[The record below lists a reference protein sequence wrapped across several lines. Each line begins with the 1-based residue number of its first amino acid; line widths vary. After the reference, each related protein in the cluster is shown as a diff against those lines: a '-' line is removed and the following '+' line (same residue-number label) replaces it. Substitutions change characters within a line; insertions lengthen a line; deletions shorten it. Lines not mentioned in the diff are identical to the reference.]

1 MHTLSQVL
9 ALILTLVCVTTAH
22 AVPPPYVIYVSEHG
36 NDENNG
42 LSKDKP
48 FKTLPRALKEVRQPS
63 KDKSI
68 LEMYVIELEGR
79 IELDSPLLLSNE
91 TRPIQQPNSVSDLQ
105 FHAPK
110 SATISG
116 GRKITGWQRD
126 GKLWKTKIPE
136 VAEGKWKFRELFV
149 NGERRPRART
159 PNQGYH
165 RIDKAGPDNRTSFT
179 AVRGDLPNLDSVEG
193 AEVVFFHDWCTSHI
207 RLKSLDFVS
216 GLIETKNP
224 IGNNAPHYVITH
236 YEPHP
241 RYYLENAPA
250 FLDVPGEWYLNEKSG
265 ELTYFPLA
273 KEMLDQSEFIAPRL
287 TSLVQL
293 QGTAAQALSRVF
305 FRNVTFAHCGWL
317 PPENGF
323 AGMQAAFFEN
333 REPGQAKGRTVVS
346 AAVDVQKAVDLAFL
360 NCTFEHLGGSGL
372 WLHEE
377 VQARIE
383 GCTFRDIGANG
394 LSIGEA
400 KATAAR
406 PAVLN
411 KPTSLRND
419 PGPEKWPAYRVRDCL
434 FEKCGALYYGAV
446 GIWIGLANDATIENN
461 ELRNLPYTGIS
472 VGWMWN
478 PTPTN
483 CGNNLIEA
491 NHIHHIMQ
499 ALSDGAGIYTLG
511 RQPGTILRGNWIHDV
526 PVNAGRAES
535 NGIFMDEGSTDM
547 LVENN
552 TIHNIAKSPIRFHKA
567 GENRLRNNTLV
578 VPPGTPPLKFNV
590 TKPEVIK
597 VESANVIEHAG
608 KWEPEKK
615 LEAGPKK

>member
-1 MHTLSQVL
+1 MIIQRCWLFILMLS
-9 ALILTLVCVTTAH
+9 AVTATH
-22 AVPPPYVIYVSEHG
+22 AVPPPYVIYVSSEG
-36 NDENNG
+36 NDENTG
-42 LSKDKP
+42 LSAEKP
-48 FKTLPRALKEVRQPS
+48 FKTIDRALQEIRKPSQQKHELAMFAVRLQ
-63 KDKSI
+63 
-68 LEMYVIELEGR
+68 GR
-79 IELDSPLLLSNE
+79 IELEKTLVLSPETLLVNPMLTDVTFQATN
-91 TRPIQQPNSVSDLQ
+91 
-105 FHAPK
+105 

-116 GRKITGWQRD
+116 GQKIPCWQRH
-126 GKLWKTKIPE
+126 GKLWKTTIPD
-136 VAEGKWKFRELFV
+136 VAAGKWKFRELFV

-159 PNQGYH
+159 PNEGYF
-165 RIDKAGPDNRTSFT
+165 RINKAGPDNRTSFT
-179 AVRGDLPNLDSVEG
+179 AQAGDLPNILPVER

-224 IGNNAPHYVITH
+224 IGNNAPHYVISH

-241 RYYLENAPA
+241 RYYLENAPG
-250 FLDVPGEWYLNEKSG
+250 FLDVPGEWYLDEKSG
-265 ELTYFPLA
+265 ELTYYPLA
-273 KEMLDQSEFIAPRL
+273 KEFLDQTEFIAPRL
-287 TSLVQL
+287 NCLLELHGNDKQS
-293 QGTAAQALSRVF
+293 LSRIF
-305 FRNVTFAHCGWL
+305 FRNIQFSHCAWNL
-317 PPENGF
+317 PENGF

-346 AAVDVQKAVDLAFL
+346 AAVDVDNAVDLAFT

-372 WLHEE
+372 WLHEN

-400 KATAAR
+400 KAQKVI
-406 PAVLN
+406 PPVQN
-411 KPTSLRND
+411 KPTSNRD
-419 PGPEKWPAYRVRDCL
+419 PSIPEKWPAYRVRDCL
-434 FEKCGALYYGAV
+434 FERCGSLYYGAV
-446 GIWIGLANDATIENN
+446 GIWIGLTNDATIENN

-526 PVNAGRAES
+526 PVNAGLAES
-535 NGIFMDEGSTDM
+535 NGIFMDEGSTDI

-552 TIHNIAKSPIRFHKA
+552 TIHQIAKSPIRFHKA
-567 GENRLRNNTLV
+567 GENTLKNNTLV
-578 VPPGTPPLKFNV
+578 VPPGMPPLKFNN
-590 TKPEVIK
+590 TKPELIK
-597 VESANVIEHAG
+597 VESANVIEHEG

-615 LEAGPKK
+615 VDAGQKK